1 MATSGRDARRR
12 KIVDRGSDRLALIS
26 GRIQNLSSSSTTQP
40 HHSSTLSTP
49 ELFFDYQKLQ
59 SHRPT
64 QSSVSFH
71 GKEDASDSDSPK
83 YEIRNESAS
92 NAASGTDST
101 KYEIRNEFASNAATG
116 TMSRM
121 EPHLKKCETSIDYL
135 RTAPLDISGK
145 PPASIT
151 LSSSKAQKLS
161 TSMVDAEPRS
171 EPQQHH
177 SRIFTANRISS
188 SISASE
194 RTRLLC
200 SIGIAIIVVLS
211 HLRFPLLGSSF
222 VRSTIAAG
230 PVYLILL
237 TDVTLVIARLLFE
250 EKGHSRKAKE
260 EATPEPSEDGCDW
273 AEGLG
278 KALEMGLILHKVIG
292 AAFLDCSVYLVIII
306 CGLSLV

>member
-71 GKEDASDSDSPK
+71 GKED
-83 YEIRNESAS
+83 
-92 NAASGTDST
+92 ASGTDST